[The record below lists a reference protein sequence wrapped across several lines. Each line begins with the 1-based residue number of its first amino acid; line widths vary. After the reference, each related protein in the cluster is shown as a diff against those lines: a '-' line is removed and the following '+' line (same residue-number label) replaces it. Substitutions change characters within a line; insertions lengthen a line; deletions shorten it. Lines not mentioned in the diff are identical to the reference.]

1 VFNSTTSN
9 LRRELASVPKMPTV
23 LISPR
28 EVRNFEPRYAD
39 VFADAGWTVKYPP
52 PGPANILTPTELR
65 EALVGVDAVVAG
77 SETYNCELFDALP
90 QLRVVARV
98 GVGYDSVDV
107 PAATARGVAVTTA
120 PGTNHESVAEHTFAL
135 ILAFTRL
142 IPLRNQVIHAGG
154 WPRHYSRP
162 LRGQTLG
169 LAGLGR
175 IGKAV
180 AVRAM
185 AFGMNVIAFDP
196 LPVDMTGIERVTW
209 DELLTQSDFLSL
221 HLPLTPVTRHVMDAT
236 AFARMKAGA
245 VLVNTSRGGLVNEPD
260 MVAALKGGHLGGALL
275 DVMDP
280 EPPPADHP
288 LFGMGN
294 VLLTPHAAG
303 VDLKSLGDMARSA
316 AEAIVCIFRGDWPA
330 EKVVNGEVRA
340 RFK

>member
-1 VFNSTTSN
+1 
-9 LRRELASVPKMPTV
+9 MPTA

-28 EVRNFEPRYAD
+28 EVRNFEARYAD
-39 VFADAGWTVKYPP
+39 VFAAAGWTVKYPP
-52 PGPANILTPTELR
+52 PGEANILSPTELR

-77 SETYNCELFDALP
+77 SETYNGELFDAFP
-90 QLRVVARV
+90 QLKVVARV

-107 PAATARGVAVTTA
+107 PAATRRGVAITTA

-135 ILAFTRL
+135 MLAFTRL

-180 AVRAM
+180 AVRAF
-185 AFGMNVIAFDP
+185 AFGMRVMAFDP

-209 DELLTQSDFLSL
+209 DELLHRSDFLSL
-221 HLPLTPVTRHVMDAT
+221 HLPLTPTTRHVMNAG
-236 AFARMKAGA
+236 AFARMKPGA
-245 VLVNTSRGGLVNEPD
+245 VLVNTSRGGLVNETD
-260 MVAALKGGHLGGALL
+260 LVAALRSGQLGGALL
-275 DVMDP
+275 DVLDP
-280 EPPPADHP
+280 EPPVAGHP
-288 LFGMGN
+288 LLGMPN

-303 VDLKSLGDMARSA
+303 VDMKSLGDMARSA
-316 AEAIVCIFRGDWPA
+316 AESIVSIFRGDWPT

-340 RFK
+340 VWTVG

>member
-1 VFNSTTSN
+1 
-9 LRRELASVPKMPTV
+9 MPTV

-28 EVRNFEPRYAD
+28 EVRNFEARYAD
-39 VFADAGWTVKYPP
+39 VFAAAGWTVKYPP
-52 PGPANILTPTELR
+52 PGEANILSPAELC

-77 SETYNCELFDALP
+77 SEAYIGELFDQFP
-90 QLRVVARV
+90 QLKVVARV

-107 PAATARGVAVTTA
+107 PAATARGVAITTA
-120 PGTNHESVAEHTFAL
+120 PGTNHESVAEHTFAML
-135 ILAFTRL
+135 LAFTRL
-142 IPLRNQVIHAGG
+142 IPLRNQAIHAGG

-185 AFGMNVIAFDP
+185 AFGMRVIAYDP
-196 LPVDMTGIERVTW
+196 LPVDMIGIERVTW
-209 DELLTQSDFLSL
+209 DALLTQCDFLSL
-221 HLPLTPVTRHVMDAT
+221 HLPLMPTTRHALNADA
-236 AFARMKAGA
+236 FNRMKPGA
-245 VLVNTSRGGLVNEPD
+245 VLVNTSRGGLVHEAD
-260 MVAALKGGHLGGALL
+260 LVAALKSGQLGGALL

-280 EPPPADHP
+280 EPPLVDHP
-288 LFGMGN
+288 LFGMEN

-316 AEAIVCIFRGDWPA
+316 AESVVSIFRGDWP
-330 EKVVNGEVRA
+330 EGKVVNGEVRSDL
-340 RFK
+340 

>member
-1 VFNSTTSN
+1 
-9 LRRELASVPKMPTV
+9 MPTV

-52 PGPANILTPTELR
+52 PGEANILSPDELR

-77 SETYNCELFDALP
+77 SETYNGESFDAFPRLK
-90 QLRVVARV
+90 VVARV

-107 PAATARGVAVTTA
+107 PAATARGVAITTA

-135 ILAFTRL
+135 MLAFTRL
-142 IPLRNQVIHAGG
+142 VPLRNQVIHAGG

-185 AFGMNVIAFDP
+185 AFGMRVMAYDP

-209 DELLTQSDFLSL
+209 DALLAQSDFLSL
-221 HLPLTPVTRHVMDAT
+221 HLPLTPTTRQTMNAE
-236 AFARMKAGA
+236 AFARMKPGA
-245 VLVNTSRGGLVNEPD
+245 VLVNTSRGGLVNEVD
-260 MVAALKGGHLGGALL
+260 LVAVLKSGHLGGALL

-288 LFGMGN
+288 LFGMEN

-316 AEAIVCIFRGDWPA
+316 AESVVSIFRGDWPA
-330 EKVVNGEVRA
+330 EKVVNGEVKG
-340 RFK
+340 RFV

>member
-1 VFNSTTSN
+1 
-9 LRRELASVPKMPTV
+9 MPTA

-28 EVRNFEPRYAD
+28 EVRNFEARYAD
-39 VFADAGWTVKYPP
+39 VFADAGWAVKYPP
-52 PGPANILTPTELR
+52 PGEANILSPTELR

-77 SETYNCELFDALP
+77 SETYEGELFDQFP
-90 QLRVVARV
+90 QLKVVARV

-135 ILAFTRL
+135 LLAFTRL
-142 IPLRNQVIHAGG
+142 IPLRNQVIHGGG

-180 AVRAM
+180 AVRAV

-196 LPVDMTGIERVTW
+196 LPVDLTGIERVTW
-209 DELLTQSDFLSL
+209 DRLLAESDFLSL
-221 HLPLTPVTRHVMDAT
+221 HLPLTPTTRHVINSE
-236 AFARMKAGA
+236 AFARMKPGA
-245 VLVNTSRGGLVNEPD
+245 VLVNTSRGGLVNEVAL
-260 MVAALKGGHLGGALL
+260 VAALRSGHLGGALL
-275 DVMDP
+275 DVLDP
-280 EPPPADHP
+280 EPPLAAHP
-288 LFGMGN
+288 LLGMPN

-316 AEAIVCIFRGDWPA
+316 AESIVSIFRGDWPA
-330 EKVVNGEVRA
+330 EKVVNPEVRA
-340 RFK
+340 NW